1 MYRVAFVPALLAAV
15 FVMFSL
21 QDRPRPL
28 PQGLAADV
36 LFDGRLAT
44 ARAAAIVTDNPT
56 RTAGSR
62 GDRATGALVASGL
75 ADRGFRVERDAFSH
89 AGRQLVNVI
98 GRRAG
103 RTRRQ
108 IVVVSERDAEV
119 TPDATGSAADTA
131 ALLELAR
138 VFEGRATRK
147 TLVLAS
153 IDGST
158 LGEVG
163 ATRLAE
169 ALGDPSQVDAV
180 IVVSDLASP
189 TRRGP
194 YVQGWSNDS
203 RRAGIALQRTV
214 EDSIRQE
221 LNRGADS
228 NGALGQLAR
237 LAFPVGVGAQG
248 PLLEH
253 GFDAVRVS
261 GSGELPPEG
270 NGPLDAVDE
279 DRIGTLG
286 RATLRTVTAVDQH
299 ARLERGPETYL
310 LAVSQVVPGWALA
323 LLSGTLLLP
332 PLAVSVDAFAR
343 ARRRRVAVLPWARWL
358 GAWAA
363 AFLCGVVMAELLALF
378 GATPTPPPAPLP
390 PADIPFD
397 GAALAVLAGV
407 AAAALAGWA
416 LARRLAVR
424 PEPALRDP
432 TDPGAAVALAL
443 ALVGGGVLLWFLNP
457 YTALLAAPAV
467 HLWTLTA
474 LTRPLP
480 PRRARALLV
489 ALGALPALLAW
500 VYYLVALSIDPL
512 ESVWYLLLLVTGHS
526 IGFPT
531 TLIGCIWLA
540 LLGAVVELTYRTPR
554 ERTEAATPTGPRL
567 YGPGSYAGPGSL
579 GGTESALRR

>member
-1 MYRVAFVPALLAAV
+1 M
-15 FVMFSL
+15 
-21 QDRPRPL
+21 
-28 PQGLAADV
+28 
-36 LFDGRLAT
+36 
-44 ARAAAIVTDNPT
+44 
-56 RTAGSR
+56 
-62 GDRATGALVASGL
+62 ASGL
-75 ADRGFRVERDAFSH
+75 ADRGFRVERDGFSQ

-108 IVVVSERDAEV
+108 IVVVSERDASV

-163 ATRLAE
+163 ALRLADT
-169 ALGDPSQVDAV
+169 LGDPAQVDAV
-180 IVVSDLASP
+180 IVMSDLASP

-214 EDSIRQE
+214 EDSIGQE
-221 LNRGADS
+221 LNRDADS
-228 NGALGQLAR
+228 TSAFGQLAR

-248 PLLEH
+248 PLLEQ

-261 GSGELPPEG
+261 GSGELPPKG
-270 NGPLDAVDE
+270 NGPLDSVDE

-286 RATLRTVTAVDQH
+286 RATLRTVTAVDER
-299 ARLERGPETYL
+299 ARVERGRETYL

-332 PLAVSVDAFAR
+332 AIAVSVDAFAR

-358 GAWAA
+358 GAWGA

-378 GATPTPPPAPLP
+378 GATPTPPRAPMP
-390 PADIPFD
+390 PVDIPLD
-397 GAALAVLAGV
+397 GAALAVLGAV
-407 AAAALAGWA
+407 AAAAVAGWA

-432 TDPGAAVALAL
+432 TDPGAGVALAL
-443 ALVGGGVLLWFLNP
+443 ALGGGGVLLWFLNP
-457 YTALLAAPAV
+457 YTALLAAPA
-467 HLWTLTA
+467 
-474 LTRPLP
+474 
-480 PRRARALLV
+480 
-489 ALGALPALLAW
+489 
-500 VYYLVALSIDPL
+500 
-512 ESVWYLLLLVTGHS
+512 
-526 IGFPT
+526 
-531 TLIGCIWLA
+531 
-540 LLGAVVELTYRTPR
+540 
-554 ERTEAATPTGPRL
+554 
-567 YGPGSYAGPGSL
+567 
-579 GGTESALRR
+579 GTCGR